1 MKNKFLMLSVLLTL
15 SLVGCQKTNEV
26 ENIIE
31 TTNGV
36 DIYDAIS
43 ELDNVA
49 TPSDSKLET
58 SVAEE
63 TIAGGIIVSEDE
75 SKALDDI
82 IVNLRD
88 DVEKEPL
95 DTDIFSGGEV
105 ETSVNAEQEMKDK
118 LATEWKDTVRESLG
132 VSNEET
138 DESNEDNKVS
148 DKNPIYDSDGD
159 LRTRE
164 IELLEVEIEEEIND
178 DGEVVETINDKIEK
192 AKEKSN
198 YKGIQIVNN
207 SGDSMKLGKTYNYF
221 VSDGTQYG
229 SVGDYLMCGQ
239 LGIAITPALA
249 STDVTASSSNNKVI
263 IQTEIGVVEIT
274 KLKEDFDV
282 EKMSV
287 SQIQKLSGLSV
298 INVFAN
304 ATKGSY
310 SAYSMFIGDKSWT
323 NAVQYYSC
331 PFGTYEFKYMANRAQ
346 LAYYLFEHV
355 YPTSS
360 LNDIYLSN

>member
-1 MKNKFLMLSVLLTL
+1 MKNKFLMLSLLLTL
-15 SLVGCQKTNEV
+15 SLVGCQKNNEV
-26 ENIIE
+26 ESIAE

-43 ELDNVA
+43 ELDNKA
-49 TPSDSKLET
+49 TPSNSELET

-75 SKALDDI
+75 SKAIDDI

-88 DVEKEPL
+88 DVEKEPI

-105 ETSVNAEQEMKDK
+105 ETSVNEEQEMKDK

-132 VSNEET
+132 VSDIEET
-138 DESNEDNKVS
+138 QEDNENKS
-148 DKNPIYDSDGD
+148 DKKPIYDSDGD
-159 LRTRE
+159 SRTRE
-164 IELLEVEIEEEIND
+164 IELLETEPEKEIND
-178 DGEVVETINDKIEK
+178 AGEVVETVNDKIEK

-198 YKGIQIVNN
+198 YKGIQIGNN
-207 SGDSMKLGKTYNYF
+207 SGDSMKLGKIYNYY

-249 STDVTASSSNNKVI
+249 STNVTASSSNNKVTI
-263 IQTEIGVVEIT
+263 ETSIGVVEIT

-287 SQIQKLSGLSV
+287 SQIQKLSGLAV
-298 INVFAN
+298 ENVFAN

-310 SAYSMFIGDKSWT
+310 SAYSMFIGDKSWR

-331 PFGTYEFKYMANRAQ
+331 PFGTYEFKYKANMAQ
-346 LAYYLFEHV
+346 MAYYLFEHV
-355 YPTSS
+355 YPTSN
-360 LNDIYLSN
+360 LNDIYLSS

>member
-1 MKNKFLMLSVLLTL
+1 MKNKFLMLSILLTL
-15 SLVGCQKTNEV
+15 SLVGCQKNNEV
-26 ENIIE
+26 ESVAE
-31 TTNGV
+31 STNGV

-43 ELDNVA
+43 NLDNKA
-49 TPSDSKLET
+49 TPSDSELET
-58 SVAEE
+58 SVTEE
-63 TIAGGIIVSEDE
+63 TIVGGIIVSEDE
-75 SKALDDI
+75 SKSIDDI

-88 DVEKEPL
+88 DVEKEPI
-95 DTDIFSGGEV
+95 DTNLFSGGEV
-105 ETSVNAEQEMKDK
+105 ETHVNKEQEMKDE

-132 VSNEET
+132 VSDET
-138 DESNEDNKVS
+138 SEDDESVS
-148 DKNPIYDSDGD
+148 EKHPVYDSDGD
-159 LRTRE
+159 IRTRE
-164 IELLEVEIEEEIND
+164 IELLDKELELEEEIND
-178 DGEVVETINDKIEK
+178 DGEIVETVNDKIEK

-207 SGDSMKLGKTYNYF
+207 SGESMKLGKIYNYF

-249 STDVTASSSNNKVI
+249 LTDVTASSSNNKVT
-263 IQTEIGVVEIT
+263 IQTGIGVVEIT

-282 EKMSV
+282 EKMSI

-298 INVFAN
+298 INTFAN

-331 PFGTYEFKYMANRAQ
+331 PFGTYEFKYMSNRPQ

>member
-26 ENIIE
+26 EDIVE

-43 ELDNVA
+43 ELDNEA

-82 IVNLRD
+82 IVNLRS
-88 DVEKEPL
+88 DVEKEPI
-95 DTDIFSGGEV
+95 DTEIFSGGEV

-132 VSNEET
+132 VSEETT
-138 DESNEDNKVS
+138 DESDNENVSNK
-148 DKNPIYDSDGD
+148 NTEYDSDGD

-164 IELLEVEIEEEIND
+164 IELLETEAEKEIND
-178 DGEVVETINDKIEK
+178 AGEVVETLNDKIEK

-207 SGDSMKLGKTYNYF
+207 SGDSMKLGKIYNYF

-331 PFGTYEFKYMANRAQ
+331 PFGTYEFKYMANRSQ

-355 YPTSS
+355 YPTST